1 MPTPASGA
9 ISMSDINA
17 NFGRGTDLNAYR
29 NTIWYQPA
37 SLTFGYF
44 NSGTISMSDFYN
56 KQGTDPAG
64 SGASDYTSPGT
75 YFFVV
80 PLFRNFLQ
88 IQVWGAG
95 GAGGEYVS
103 GGGVV
108 ASGAESR
115 VYMPNGEQLAGFGGG
130 GGQNA
135 QTSRFGGNV
144 FGAGGGGGGAGGGN
158 QQNVGGQAGFGGDA
172 GGMGGAAPAGGG
184 TTGSPP
190 NSTQGTPLYAYNGNF
205 PGGGASSFRF
215 FDSAGKYNA
224 FGGGGG
230 GGGYARSVWGGGTF
244 YTQTVTIVIGAGGG
258 SAVSTG
264 ANGRVYINWG

>member
-1 MPTPASGA
+1 MPTPSSGA
-9 ISMSDINA
+9 ISMLDINA

-115 VYMPNGEQLAGFGGG
+115 VYMPNGEQVAGLGGG

-144 FGAGGGGGGAGGGN
+144 FGAGGGGGGAGGG
-158 QQNVGGQAGFGGDA
+158 
-172 GGMGGAAPAGGG
+172 
-184 TTGSPP
+184 TTGSAPG
-190 NSTQGTPLYAYNGNF
+190 STQGTPLYAYNGNF

-230 GGGYARSVWGGGTF
+230 GGGYARSLWGGGSF
-244 YTQTVTIVIGAGGG
+244 YTQTVTIVVGAGGG